1 MYVNIYSDI
10 LISKRN
16 IFEMIQFCFIQRE
29 KWFGEDGRMIVL
41 PNPLRPTPS
50 RPPIPEEQE
59 PGLEVQFRKAI
70 MHEYDNRYIDGSL
83 DNAGYYQL
91 DVDINSLTFSHHH
104 LFSRE
109 HVLATRLSQLYEEY
123 LDRQKKN
130 MAEYLSEKVSSSY
143 HHLLELILF
152 LINS

>member
-1 MYVNIYSDI
+1 
-10 LISKRN
+10 
-16 IFEMIQFCFIQRE
+16 
-29 KWFGEDGRMIVL
+29 MIVL

-59 PGLEVQFRKAI
+59 PGLEVQYRKAI
-70 MHEYDNRYIDGSL
+70 MHEFDSRYIDGSL

-91 DVDINSLTFSHHH
+91 DVDINSLSFSHHH

-123 LDRQKKN
+123 MDRQKKN
-130 MAEYLSEKVSSSY
+130 MAEYLSEKVSKNSNNVCYRFRQQNLIIRFYVKRYIYSIFLK
-143 HHLLELILF
+143 LLLL
-152 LINS
+152 

>member
-1 MYVNIYSDI
+1 MLMSFSYIKFLHLFFD
-10 LISKRN
+10 
-16 IFEMIQFCFIQRE
+16 QRE

-59 PGLEVQFRKAI
+59 PELETQYRKAI
-70 MHEYDNRYIDGSL
+70 LHEYDNRYIDGSL
-83 DNAGYYQL
+83 DNAGFYQL

-130 MAEYLSEKVSSSY
+130 MAEYLTEKVHKFYKKVSKMIATCERKI
-143 HHLLELILF
+143 HVAMGVG
-152 LINS
+152 

>member
-1 MYVNIYSDI
+1 MIVCEKHNIQMLLVFSYFDI
-10 LISKRN
+10 KISPSLLI
-16 IFEMIQFCFIQRE
+16 IFQRE

-59 PGLEVQFRKAI
+59 PELETQYRKAI
-70 MHEYDNRYIDGSL
+70 MHEYDSRYIDGSL
-83 DNAGYYQL
+83 DNAGFYQL

-130 MAEYLSEKVSSSY
+130 MAEYLTEKVSAY
-143 HHLLELILF
+143 ILWIF
-152 LINS
+152 IT

>member
-1 MYVNIYSDI
+1 
-10 LISKRN
+10 
-16 IFEMIQFCFIQRE
+16 MIEFCFIQRE